1 MFNQAGGF
9 NTLRSTVEVVN
20 PATGARNRLELKA
33 TLFNGAQDKPFLN
46 SSAGA
51 IFKARYAE
59 ISLIVDGGD
68 FDVTLLEESVFQL
81 FTLTGSVPLITKT
94 NLSGIVY
101 TDNKIVISISAAEL
115 YMSGRHYFEIAV
127 VKETRATLL
136 SGYITIVNSRID

>member
-1 MFNQAGGF
+1 MFNEANGF
-9 NTLRSTVEVVN
+9 NTLQSTDQQISS
-20 PATGARNRLELKA
+20 TQARNLLELRA
-33 TLFNGAQDKPFLN
+33 TLFSCTQDKPFLN

-51 IFKARYAE
+51 IFKARDAE
-59 ISLIVDGGD
+59 ISLVVDGGD

-115 YMSGRHYFEIAV
+115 YMTGRHYFEIAV